1 MTRSG
6 RSKHKRDVHGINNSS
21 GPGPGP
27 SAPAPRPGQVRSS
40 TGHGTQGP
48 VNSPCSPGSLL
59 PESGLCT
66 FQIREGLLT
75 GSLGLSHDSGL
86 VVGQPRF
93 ESTRI
98 DQSESESDQPESDE
112 SETLESESEG
122 FSDDSKDLTF
132 VI

>member
-40 TGHGTQGP
+40 TGSGPQGP
-48 VNSPCSPGSLL
+48 VNPPGSLV
-59 PESGLCT
+59 PRSGFCT
-66 FQIREGLLT
+66 FQSPVGLYT

-86 VVGQPRF
+86 VIGQPRF
-93 ESTRI
+93 ESSRI
-98 DQSESESDQPESDE
+98 DQSESDQPESDY

-122 FSDDSKDLTF
+122 PSDDSDDPTY
-132 VI
+132 VN

>member
-48 VNSPCSPGSLL
+48 VNSPGSLL

-98 DQSESESDQPESDE
+98 DQSESDDQPESDE

-122 FSDDSKDLTF
+122 CSDDSNDATF